1 MLTVLMDN
9 FNFLTIM
16 YACQMGIKKELR
28 ANYKISNNSI
38 RVVKLIT
45 GTAKLNN
52 MCNGIEKTKK
62 SQSFKNENLQ

>member
-1 MLTVLMDN
+1 
-9 FNFLTIM
+9 
-16 YACQMGIKKELR
+16 MGIKKELR